1 MEMQDVRNKL
11 KRGNQLLFSRDSP
24 CLQELILLIS
34 RQKHRTLVKW
44 ALDGAR
50 GPVKRLKARYPL
62 SLIHISQAT
71 AQDLDVSVG
80 WAAILR
86 LYGLGIL
93 LVLAATAIP
102 SALVMRYKPRT
113 ILTRAG

>member
-1 MEMQDVRNKL
+1 MCI
-11 KRGNQLLFSRDSP
+11 RDSVDFIGG
-24 CLQELILLIS
+24 Q
-34 RQKHRTLVKW
+34 Q
-44 ALDGAR
+44 
-50 GPVKRLKARYPL
+50 RLT
-62 SLIHISQAT
+62 QAT